1 MAGRESLVVIG
12 ERAIPATAA
21 AVWRVVADP
30 AVLASLDPRL
40 RLKASVGEPAA
51 VGSAYDMSARGP
63 LGIRLT
69 THTTVTE
76 AEPGV
81 RIAHESTV
89 RGRPVSKQRGDIL
102 PAGDGVVLRW
112 AIEQWPPPRSRRA
125 IERLVGRELET
136 WLEAVGRAALTTVGR

>member
-1 MAGRESLVVIG
+1 MAGRESRG
-12 ERAIPATAA
+12 GRGARAGPAPAA
-21 AVWRVVADP
+21 AGWRGGAAP
-30 AVLASLDPRL
+30 AGLASLDPRL

-63 LGIRLT
+63 LEIRLT

-81 RIAHESTV
+81 RIAHESTL

-112 AIEQWPPPRSRRA
+112 TVEQWRPPRSRRA
-125 IERLVGRELET
+125 IERLVGRELEI
-136 WLEAVGRAALTTVGR
+136 WLEAVGREALTTAGR